1 MSTILDSHAITS
13 LLSSSS
19 SNLRPSFR
27 PSPPSSA
34 TYHHRAQLKLTGISR
49 SYTPFDNNQV
59 SLLSSSS
66 RICRRRIRSVSGEAS
81 DVSFDVPTVT
91 EETWDSL
98 VLNATEPV
106 VVEFWAPWCGP
117 CRMFHPVISELA
129 KQYAG
134 RARCFKLNTDDSP
147 SVASRYGIRSIPTIM
162 IFVKGEKKDAII
174 GAIPKTSL
182 TASID
187 KFL

>member
-1 MSTILDSHAITS
+1 MSTILDSLAFSSS
-13 LLSSSS
+13 LLSSN
-19 SNLRPSFR
+19 NLRPS
-27 PSPPSSA
+27 PPCSA
-34 TYHHRAQLKLTGISR
+34 TWHRRSSLKITGFSR
-49 SYTPFDNNQV
+49 SYAPTTTKNHFSNNEV
-59 SLLSSSS
+59 SLVSSSS
-66 RICRRRIRSVSGEAS
+66 RIYRRISSVSGEAS
-81 DVSFDVPTVT
+81 DISFDVPTVT

-129 KQYAG
+129 KQYVG
-134 RARCFKLNTDDSP
+134 RARCLKLNTDDSP

-162 IFVKGEKKDAII
+162 IFVNGEKKDAII
-174 GAIPKTSL
+174 GAVPKTSL

-187 KFL
+187 KYL

>member
-1 MSTILDSHAITS
+1 MSTILDSLAI
-13 LLSSSS
+13 SSIFYA
-19 SNLRPSFR
+19 NLRPSLR
-27 PSPPSSA
+27 PSPPFSA
-34 TYHHRAQLKLTGISR
+34 AWDRRAPLKFTGFSI
-49 SYTPFDNNQV
+49 SYTSVNNQV
-59 SLLSSSS
+59 SLASSSGIS
-66 RICRRRIRSVSGEAS
+66 RRTNSVSGEAS
-81 DVSFDVPTVT
+81 DVAFDVPTVT

-117 CRMFHPVISELA
+117 CRMFHPVISDLA
-129 KQYAG
+129 KQYTG
-134 RARCFKLNTDDSP
+134 RVKCFKLNTDDSP

-162 IFVKGEKKDAII
+162 IFVNGEKKDAII
-174 GAIPKTSL
+174 GAVPKTSL

>member
-1 MSTILDSHAITS
+1 MHLEEVHHWLKVLASQTNLPN
-13 LLSSSS
+13 LLLWFIFCSFSV
-19 SNLRPSFR
+19 PS
-27 PSPPSSA
+27 
-34 TYHHRAQLKLTGISR
+34 
-49 SYTPFDNNQV
+49 
-59 SLLSSSS
+59 
-66 RICRRRIRSVSGEAS
+66 
-81 DVSFDVPTVT
+81 VT

-117 CRMFHPVISELA
+117 CRMFHPVISDLA
-129 KQYAG
+129 KQYTG
-134 RARCFKLNTDDSP
+134 RVKCFKLNTDDSP

-162 IFVKGEKKDAII
+162 IFVNGEKKDAII
-174 GAIPKTSL
+174 GAVPKTSL

>member
-1 MSTILDSHAITS
+1 MSTILDSLAI
-13 LLSSSS
+13 SSTLFSS
-19 SNLRPSFR
+19 NNLRPS
-27 PSPPSSA
+27 PPFSA
-34 TYHHRAQLKLTGISR
+34 TWVRRSPLKLTGFSR
-49 SYTPFDNNQV
+49 SYNTPFNNNNQV
-59 SLLSSSS
+59 SLAPSS
-66 RICRRRIRSVSGEAS
+66 RIYRRISSISGEAS
-81 DVSFDVPTVT
+81 DVAFDVPTVT

-134 RARCFKLNTDDSP
+134 RARCLKLNTDDSP
-147 SVASRYGIRSIPTIM
+147 VASRYGIRSIPTIM
-162 IFVKGEKKDAII
+162 IFVNGEKKDAII
-174 GAIPKTSL
+174 GAVPKTSL

-187 KFL
+187 KYL

>member
-1 MSTILDSHAITS
+1 MSTILDSLAISSLFSSSLHPS
-13 LLSSSS
+13 LL
-19 SNLRPSFR
+19 
-27 PSPPSSA
+27 PSPPLSA
-34 TYHHRAQLKLTGISR
+34 TWHRRSPLKLTGFSK
-49 SYTPFDNNQV
+49 SYSTPFNNNQV
-59 SLLSSSS
+59 SLASSS
-66 RICRRRIRSVSGEAS
+66 RIPLRTSSISGEAS

-129 KQYAG
+129 KQYVG
-134 RARCFKLNTDDSP
+134 RARCLKLNTDDSP

-162 IFVKGEKKDAII
+162 IFVNGEKKDAII
-174 GAIPKTSL
+174 GAVPKTSL

-187 KFL
+187 KYL

>member
-1 MSTILDSHAITS
+1 MSTILDSLAI
-13 LLSSSS
+13 SSIFS
-19 SNLRPSFR
+19 SNLRPSLR
-27 PSPPSSA
+27 PSPPPSA
-34 TYHHRAQLKLTGISR
+34 AWVRRSPLKFTGFSI
-49 SYTPFDNNQV
+49 SYTIFNNQV
-59 SLLSSSS
+59 SLAYSS
-66 RICRRRIRSVSGEAS
+66 RIYRRTNSVSGEAS
-81 DVSFDVPTVT
+81 DVAFDVPSVT

-117 CRMFHPVISELA
+117 CRMFHPVISDLA
-129 KQYAG
+129 KQYT
-134 RARCFKLNTDDSP
+134 RRVKCFKLNTDDSP

-162 IFVKGEKKDAII
+162 IFVNGEKKEAII
-174 GAIPKTSL
+174 GAVPKTSL